1 MNDES
6 EQPFIV
12 HRSSFI
18 VRKEVSMRRIT
29 NGLAAWLLVITAAHM
44 ALNVNWS
51 VLVNDRLPESKR
63 KLNVAYIPV
72 T

>member
-1 MNDES
+1 
-6 EQPFIV
+6 
-12 HRSSFI
+12 
-18 VRKEVSMRRIT
+18 MRRIT
-29 NGLAAWLLVITAAHM
+29 TGLAAWLLVITAAHL

-51 VLVNDRLPESKR
+51 ILMNDRMPEGKR

>member
-1 MNDES
+1 
-6 EQPFIV
+6 
-12 HRSSFI
+12 
-18 VRKEVSMRRIT
+18 MRRIAT
-29 NGLAAWLLVITAAHM
+29 GLGVWLLVITAAHF

-51 VLVNDRLPESKR
+51 ILMNDRLPEGKR

>member
-1 MNDES
+1 
-6 EQPFIV
+6 V
-12 HRSSFI
+12 
-18 VRKEVSMRRIT
+18 KRIT
-29 NGLAAWLLVITAAHM
+29 LGVATWLIAVTTAHL

-51 VLVNDRLPESKR
+51 VLMNDRMPEGKR